1 MQFHLGFTIE
11 ESNHEMGKG
20 LNVFGTLN
28 ILHTH
33 GNQFY
38 MTYNPETLEVAAE
51 IQMPYIHM
59 PINSKTKNPLA
70 FGRNSEDKLEGGN
83 YWMTYFMN

>member
-1 MQFHLGFTIE
+1 MR
-11 ESNHEMGKG
+11 KG

-28 ILHTH
+28 IFHTH

-38 MTYNPETLEVAAE
+38 MTYNPETLAVAAE

-59 PINSKTKNPLA
+59 PINSKIKNPLA
-70 FGRNSEDKLEGGN
+70 FGRNSKDKLEGGN
-83 YWMTYFMN
+83 ELTYLMN

>member
-1 MQFHLGFTIE
+1 
-11 ESNHEMGKG
+11 
-20 LNVFGTLN
+20 
-28 ILHTH
+28 
-33 GNQFY
+33 

-70 FGRNSEDKLEGGN
+70 FGRNGGDKLEGGN
-83 YWMTYFMN
+83 Y